1 MIGNGKDRL
10 KKTLWLRSQ
19 ARAIGSNTGTQQR
32 VDADLQEWWYTDFR
46 RCSAFDRVIREVARE
61 QPAEQRA

>member
-19 ARAIGSNTGTQQR
+19 ARAIGSYIGTQQR
-32 VDADLQEWWYTDFR
+32 ADSDLQDLWYSDFR
-46 RCSAFDRVIREVARE
+46 RRSAFDRVIRKVVRE